1 MPGTAIEGKIEGDY
15 HLTDLNFSSA
25 WRKDYQLLIDW
36 RNRLY
41 RQFFLFRI
49 FKTPLFLLQ
58 NILRVL
64 TGSYRLKM
72 EMFPRRKFRTFLSE
86 RRAAPLFSS
95 IAQPK
100 SDLSP
105 ITDDK
110 KRTFLKVA
118 GVAGA
123 GLIASQLV
131 PKKADA
137 LILGSTPS
145 SSVVGV
151 KDAGNTRINPA
162 KEDGNLATIKTN
174 TDTLTASGAGGYI
187 RQDSTATI
195 AKETGGNLATLAA
208 KDFATQA
215 TLQTVAKDVTIQ
227 DLYNQLSLVLDK
239 LEFGAITDKS
249 KTLLVQLDPKLT
261 STTAVATVA
270 TVTTVSNMTNQ
281 VRIGDVQA
289 QRVVEAQLDTAFN
302 IGIVN
307 HVTF

>member
-1 MPGTAIEGKIEGDY
+1 MIPNK
-15 HLTDLNFSSA
+15 FSFQLVRKNKTSHQASSSVKSA
-25 WRKDYQLLIDW
+25 DHVMQ
-36 RNRLY
+36 
-41 RQFFLFRI
+41 Q
-49 FKTPLFLLQ
+49 
-58 NILRVL
+58 
-64 TGSYRLKM
+64 
-72 EMFPRRKFRTFLSE
+72 EM
-86 RRAAPLFSS
+86 
-95 IAQPK
+95 
-100 SDLSP
+100 
-105 ITDDK
+105 TDDK

-302 IGIVN
+302 VGIMN

>member
-1 MPGTAIEGKIEGDY
+1 MIPNTFSFKLVRKNKVP
-15 HLTDLNFSSA
+15 HLVSSA
-25 WRKDYQLLIDW
+25 
-36 RNRLY
+36 
-41 RQFFLFRI
+41 
-49 FKTPLFLLQ
+49 
-58 NILRVL
+58 V
-64 TGSYRLKM
+64 
-72 EMFPRRKFRTFLSE
+72 
-86 RRAAPLFSS
+86 
-95 IAQPK
+95 QPPEQ
-100 SDLSP
+100 SAEHE
-105 ITDDK
+105 TDDTR
-110 KRTFLKVA
+110 RTFLKVA

-131 PKKADA
+131 PKQADA

-151 KDAGNTRINPA
+151 KDASNTRINPA

-174 TDTLTASGAGGYI
+174 TDTLSASGAGGYI

-195 AKETGGNLATLAA
+195 AKETGGNLATLAG
-208 KDFATQA
+208 KDFATQT
-215 TLQTVAKDVTIQ
+215 TLQTVAKDVTVQ
-227 DLYNQLSLVLDK
+227 DLYNQLALVLDR
-239 LEFGAITDKS
+239 LEYGTITDKS